1 MNRMPTILEGSS
13 RRLSDE
19 GRERLVSQRGEPLFL
34 AGWDCVLFIH
44 FEVEAAQLQR
54 DVPFPLDLH
63 NGRAYVSLVAFT
75 MRAMRFR
82 FGGKGLSWLLK
93 PVSTHGFL
101 NVRTYVGHGEER
113 GIYFLTEWLS
123 NWLSVQLGPLLYGLP
138 YHFAEINYQ
147 HAHEKGRLSGRVE
160 TEQGRRN
167 FHYEAR
173 LMPNFILTACP
184 HNSLD
189 EFLMERYTAF
199 TSHDSTRRFFRIWH
213 PPWPQMPVEVFI
225 SDDLLLKK
233 TWPWFGGVRL
243 VGANYSPGFD
253 EVWMGRAHRIP

>member
-1 MNRMPTILEGSS
+1 MLEGSS

-19 GRERLVSQRGEPLFL
+19 GRGRLMSRRGEPLFL
-34 AGWDCVLFIH
+34 AGWERVLFIH

-63 NGRAYVSLVAFT
+63 NGKAYVSLVAFT

-82 FGGKGLSWLLK
+82 FGGKMLSWLLK

-101 NVRTYVGHGEER
+101 NVRTYVRCGEER

-123 NWLSVQLGPLLYGLP
+123 NWLSIQFGPLLYGLP

-147 HAHEKGRLSGRVE
+147 HMHEKGLLSGQVE
-160 TEQGRRN
+160 TEQGCRN
-167 FHYEAR
+167 LHYEAH
-173 LMPNFILTACP
+173 LMPGSLLAACP
-184 HNSLD
+184 HYSLD

-199 TSHDSTRRFFRIWH
+199 TSHGLTRRFFRIWH
-213 PPWPQMPVEVFI
+213 LPWPQVPVEIFI

-233 TWPWFGGVRL
+233 TWPWFNGARL